1 MLLQQLGK
9 ALKAERERQGL
20 TQKDVAERMGQNHV
34 NFVQAVEY
42 QSKDLRLSS
51 VERYADAL
59 GVPITVRVLR
69 PRKQR

>member
-59 GVPITVRVLR
+59 GVPITVRILR
-69 PRKQR
+69 PRKRR